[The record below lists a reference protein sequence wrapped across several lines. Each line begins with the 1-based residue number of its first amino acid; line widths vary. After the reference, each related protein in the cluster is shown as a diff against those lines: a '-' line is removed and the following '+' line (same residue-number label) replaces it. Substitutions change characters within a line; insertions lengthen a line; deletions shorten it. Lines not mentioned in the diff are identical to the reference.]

1 MKKLLFMASVM
12 MLSVSAFAQHEP
24 GSLTIQPK
32 VGVNIANLTGEGDSS
47 PRIGLA
53 AGAEFQYQVSRAF
66 GLSAGL
72 VYSMQGAKTSGIY
85 EDLKVKTTVKTDYIN
100 IPIMANIYV
109 VRGLALKFGIQPG
122 FNVNSSYKVSSEG
135 VSVSGS
141 LHDIGY
147 DIKSFDFSIPVGLS
161 YEFSNVMIDGRY
173 NIGTT
178 KIVDGEGTRN
188 SVFQFTVGYKFRL

>member
-1 MKKLLFMASVM
+1 M
-12 MLSVSAFAQHEP
+12 
-24 GSLTIQPK
+24 
-32 VGVNIANLTGEGDSS
+32 GVNIANLTGEGDSS

-72 VYSMQGAKTSGIY
+72 VYSMQGAKASGIY

-122 FNVNSSYKVSSEG
+122 FNVNSSYKVSTEG

-141 LHDIGY
+141 LHDIGF

-161 YEFSNVMIDGRY
+161 YEFSNVVIDGRY